1 MATYTVHEPPLREDE
16 SATDPER
23 FVFVRD
29 GFYIWAFALTP
40 LWMLRHRLW
49 LVLLGYVLLTVAIN
63 VALALAGAAM
73 AVAFVVGALVS
84 LLVGFEAASLR
95 RWTLRRRGWAN
106 VGVVVGDDVET
117 AERRFF
123 EAWVKSESPHA
134 MLPARPLRAAVSVP
148 VMQRPPAGSG
158 VIGLFPTPGAPR

>member
-29 GFYIWAFALTP
+29 GFYIWAFVLTP

-63 VALALAGAAM
+63 VALALTGAAM
-73 AVAFVVGALVS
+73 AVAFVVGGLVS

-134 MLPARPLRAAVSVP
+134 MLPARPLPAAVNVP
-148 VMQRPPAGSG
+148 GMQRPPAGSG